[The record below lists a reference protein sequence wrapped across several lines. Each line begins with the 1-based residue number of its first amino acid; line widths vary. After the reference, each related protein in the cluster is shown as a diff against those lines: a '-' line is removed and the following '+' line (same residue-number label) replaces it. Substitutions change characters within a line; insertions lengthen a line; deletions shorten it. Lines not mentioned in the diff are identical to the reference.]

1 MKKAR
6 IISAVTAALLFMSV
20 SGTVFAD
27 ETDEWGW
34 SDGPEYIKYVNGSFG
49 ELNWDSGYSDG
60 YYDGYDLKDYK
71 DKITWSGNTFDKGL
85 YIRFNNARDP
95 YYPEIYRYY
104 DYSDAIIRIPDTIN
118 GEIVSGIKGSCEF
131 KEFDLNPD
139 NKHMKCVD
147 NVIFSSDGKTLMSF
161 AQYDD
166 RTEYIVPEG
175 TEIIGEEAFK
185 FCRNLKKVIIPD
197 TVTEIGAY
205 AFSSSGLEEVILPSS
220 VETITKGCFEC
231 FALKSMVIPENSK
244 LNSLESNALYS
255 VSAEITLPSFD
266 IEIDKAV
273 FGSHSAETEYFK
285 SYVKPDVSAN
295 GKKITWDK
303 IPNASY
309 YEVYQ
314 KLRNGE
320 YKLLRRTRKT
330 ETVFDTLKPGYTY
343 TFAVKAYAKKQSE
356 RYDPER
362 DEREVDG
369 RIIYSYPKYFVIE
382 GTMSEDV
389 VVTGK

>member
-1 MKKAR
+1 
-6 IISAVTAALLFMSV
+6 MSV

-27 ETDEWGW
+27 ETITEIIEY
-34 SDGPEYIKYVNGSFG
+34 DGKVSESVKYVNGSFG
-49 ELNWDSGYSDG
+49 ELKWDSGYTNG
-60 YYDGYDLKDYK
+60 YYDGYDLKKYK
-71 DKITWSGNTFDKGL
+71 YQDAAPDHEIIGYYEPHIYTWSWYYDDKITFHNEC
-85 YIRFNNARDP
+85 DP
-95 YYPEIYRYY
+95 YNTLRYH
-104 DYSDAIIRIPDTIN
+104 DYSEAIIRIPDTIN
-118 GEIVSGIKGSCEF
+118 GETVSGINGSCEF

-139 NKHMKCVD
+139 NKYMKCVD

-175 TEIIGEEAFK
+175 TEIIGEEAFRL
-185 FCRNLKKVIIPD
+185 CRNLKKVIIPD
-197 TVTEIGAY
+197 TVTEIGTS
-205 AFSSSGLEEVILPSS
+205 AFFSSGLQEIILSS
-220 VETITKGCFEC
+220 SIETIPDGCFKQNM
-231 FALKSMVIPENSK
+231 ALKRVVIPENSK
-244 LNSLESNALYS
+244 LKRLERNALFT

-266 IEIDKAV
+266 IEIDKNV
-273 FGSHSAETEYFK
+273 GSSGNFK

-320 YKLLRRTRKT
+320 YKLLRRTSKT

-389 VVTGK
+389 VLTGK